1 MTCEFGDEKYV
12 FQTQN
17 VDILMLFIKKFI
29 SKWATKY
36 IR

>member
-17 VDILMLFIKKFI
+17 VDILMLFIKKIDFQVGNQVH
-29 SKWATKY
+29 
-36 IR
+36 